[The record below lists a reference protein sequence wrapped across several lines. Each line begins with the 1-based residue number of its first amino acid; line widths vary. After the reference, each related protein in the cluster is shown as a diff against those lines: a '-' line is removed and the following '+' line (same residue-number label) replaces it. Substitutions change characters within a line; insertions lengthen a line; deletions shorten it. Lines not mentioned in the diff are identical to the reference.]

1 MVNPRVQVEEMV
13 RSPKMVN
20 PRVQVEKMVRSP
32 KMVNLKVQ
40 VKCNVHIVE
49 KTLVKEKVR
58 VKDKVKALEEVRV
71 LQNHGQIFKVN
82 FLRDLAQGEDTMAS
96 GGSWIKVQNPNA
108 RFLRNG

>member
-1 MVNPRVQVEEMV
+1 MARSQKMVNPRVQVEE
-13 RSPKMVN
+13 
-20 PRVQVEKMVRSP
+20 MVRSP

-49 KTLVKEKVR
+49 KTLVKVKVKVR

-82 FLRDLAQGEDTMAS
+82 FLRDLVQGEDTMAS
-96 GGSWIKVQNPNA
+96 GGNWIKVQNPNA
-108 RFLRNG
+108 RFLRNGWTGK